1 VRTQRIDVVSA
12 PSAVLEPGQSLG
24 EEIANSVS
32 HGAGLVAAIAATPL
46 LLSHAAQQGGG
57 YLVGT
62 SVFGATIVLLYLAST
77 LYHALPRGKAKR
89 VLQVI
94 DHGAIF
100 FLIAGTYTPFTLGV
114 LRGAWGWT
122 LFALVWALAV
132 IGVILK
138 AVRGVRYPTLSLL
151 MYLGMGWLGV
161 VAIRPLWLGVPL
173 SGLFWLLL
181 GGIAYTV
188 GAAFFTAERMGYCHF
203 VWHVFVLAGT
213 SCHFIAVWLCGA

>member
-1 VRTQRIDVVSA
+1 MRVPT
-12 PSAVLEPGQSLG
+12 PVLEPEQSLG

-32 HGAGLVAAIAATPL
+32 HGVGLIAAIAATPW
-46 LLSHAAQQGGG
+46 LLSHAAQRGGG
-57 YLVGT
+57 SFLIGT
-62 SVFGATIVLLYLAST
+62 SVFAATILLLYLAST

-100 FLIAGTYTPFTLGV
+100 LLIAGTYTPFTLGV
-114 LRGAWGWT
+114 LRGTWGWT
-122 LFALVWALAV
+122 LFTSVWALAV
-132 IGVILK
+132 IGVTLK
-138 AVRGVRYPTLSLL
+138 VLRGVRYPTLSLL

-173 SGLFWLLL
+173 SGLVWLLL
-181 GGIAYTV
+181 GGVAYTM
-188 GAAFFTAERMGYCHF
+188 GAAFFTAERLGYGHF

-213 SCHFIAVWLCGA
+213 SCHFVAVCFYAA

>member
-1 VRTQRIDVVSA
+1 VSA
-12 PSAVLEPGQSLG
+12 PIAVLEPGQSLG

-32 HGAGLVAAIAATPL
+32 HGVGLVAAVAAIPL
-46 LLSHAAQQGGG
+46 LLGHAAQRGGGG

-62 SVFGATIVLLYLAST
+62 SVFGATIMLLYLAST
-77 LYHALPRGKAKR
+77 LYHALPRGKAKC
-89 VLQVI
+89 VFQVI

-122 LFALVWALAV
+122 LFALVWALAI

-138 AVRGVRYPTLSLL
+138 AVRGLRYPTLSLL

-161 VAIRPLWLGVPL
+161 VAIRPLWLGVPF
-173 SGLFWLLL
+173 SGLVWLLL
-181 GGIAYTV
+181 GGVAYTV
-188 GAAFFTAERMGYCHF
+188 GAAFFTAERLVYCHF

-213 SCHFIAVWLCGA
+213 SCHFIAVWFYAA